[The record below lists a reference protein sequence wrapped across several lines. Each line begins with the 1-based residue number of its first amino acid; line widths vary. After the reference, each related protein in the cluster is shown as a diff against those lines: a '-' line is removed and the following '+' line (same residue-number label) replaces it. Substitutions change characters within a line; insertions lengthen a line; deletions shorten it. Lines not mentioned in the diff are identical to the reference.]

1 MWVHSLEDRIG
12 GRPNDYEPDR
22 RLCRV
27 GTPGWRALL
36 SMVGDEDESATTM
49 MTTKEKSA
57 ADMARPTLGSGAV
70 RCVDS
75 ETGRE
80 GPRGTTTKTTT

>member
-1 MWVHSLEDRIG
+1 M
-12 GRPNDYEPDR
+12 
-22 RLCRV
+22 
-27 GTPGWRALL
+27 
-36 SMVGDEDESATTM
+36 SMVGDEDESATT
-49 MTTKEKSA
+49 TTKEKSA
-57 ADMARPTLGSGAV
+57 ADMARPSLGSAAG

>member
-1 MWVHSLEDRIG
+1 
-12 GRPNDYEPDR
+12 
-22 RLCRV
+22 
-27 GTPGWRALL
+27 
-36 SMVGDEDESATTM
+36 MVGDDDKSATTTM
-49 MTTKEKSA
+49 TKEKSA

-80 GPRGTTTKTTT
+80 GPRGDDDKDDYVNDKDRDREDYDKSGRGERDKDEYKRQCLFK

>member
-1 MWVHSLEDRIG
+1 
-12 GRPNDYEPDR
+12 
-22 RLCRV
+22 
-27 GTPGWRALL
+27 
-36 SMVGDEDESATTM
+36 MVGDEDESAMTM
-49 MTTKEKSA
+49 MSTKEKSPV
-57 ADMARPTLGSGAV
+57 DMARPTLGSGAV